1 MVKYLHFPLLSSV
14 YHLWCWK
21 KGAKKVLK
29 FSHNFHTFLG
39 TKLKK
44 VWKNCEK
51 SHQKPHPPFWEMVL
65 LPKSCEKSVK
75 KSHQKSHQKPHQNH
89 TFQKRTLWYTQAAS
103 KICIFCPTRASCGS
117 REPSW
122 CQSGPGTGRE
132 KGGSWGPESREG
144 WSVSPPELW
153 AQSDFTLVL
162 VAWFPIWTVQ
172 A

>member
-1 MVKYLHFPLLSSV
+1 MEGGSWLRFPKQIVFLAHFWSPTSM
-14 YHLWCWK
+14 YHLWCEK

-89 TFQKRTLWYTQAAS
+89 TFQKRTLWYTQVRGLQKS
-103 KICIFCPTRASCGS
+103 EQIQLFYTQLTTHKGQILCP
-117 REPSW
+117 
-122 CQSGPGTGRE
+122 
-132 KGGSWGPESREG
+132 KK
-144 WSVSPPELW
+144 
-153 AQSDFTLVL
+153 
-162 VAWFPIWTVQ
+162 FPILHLTPKMNL